1 MEKMMLYDDREMF
14 VKDNCEDC
22 IHVSVHVSERPCNG
36 KIPMR
41 FNQIEWYPDYCPFK
55 IGRPLTVEERKE
67 LLKSIED
74 LFGDGQK

>member
-14 VKDNCEDC
+14 IKDNCENC
-22 IHVSVHVSERPCNG
+22 IHVSVPVSERPCNG

-55 IGRPLTVEERKE
+55 ISRPLTDEER
-67 LLKSIED
+67 ED
-74 LFGDGQK
+74 LQRMIREVCGERI

>member
-14 VKDNCEDC
+14 VKDNCENC
-22 IHVSVHVSERPCNG
+22 IHFGVPVSERPCNG

-55 IGRPLTVEERKE
+55 IRRPLTDEERK
-67 LLKSIED
+67 D
-74 LFGDGQK
+74 LQRTIKEVCGERV